1 MSFAD
6 MKKKRGSSL
15 SRLSEELN
23 KINSPQIGVDDRF
36 WKADLDKAGNG
47 YAVIRFLPSIEG
59 EDIPWVRVF
68 NHGFQGPG
76 GWYIEN
82 SLTTNGKND
91 PVSEYNSKLWDT
103 GLEANRDIVRKQK
116 RRLTYYTN
124 IMVIEDSK
132 RPENEGKTFLF
143 KFGKKIF
150 DKINDQMNPQFE
162 DETSVNPFDF
172 WEGANFKLKIRKV
185 EGFTNYDKAEFASPS
200 PLFDDDEKMET
211 TWKRQYSLQEFL
223 KPDNFK
229 SYEDLKARL
238 NKVLGAGVDP
248 SMQRETAI
256 GPVETM
262 PFDGGTNY
270 TPTEAVSRPAA
281 APMARA
287 SSDESSSKEGED
299 SNSLSYFAKLA
310 DEE

>member
-47 YAVIRFLPSIEG
+47 YAVIRFLPPVEG

-82 SLTTNGKND
+82 SLTTNGKKD

-124 IMVIEDSK
+124 IMVVEDAK
-132 RPENEGKTFLF
+132 RPENEGKVFLF

-150 DKINDQMNPQFE
+150 DKINDMMNPQFE

-185 EGFTNYDKAEFASPS
+185 EGFTNYYKAEFASPS
-200 PLFDDDEKMET
+200 PLFEDDEKME
-211 TWKRQYSLQEFL
+211 
-223 KPDNFK
+223 
-229 SYEDLKARL
+229 A
-238 NKVLGAGVDP
+238 
-248 SMQRETAI
+248 
-256 GPVETM
+256 
-262 PFDGGTNY
+262 
-270 TPTEAVSRPAA
+270 
-281 APMARA
+281 
-287 SSDESSSKEGED
+287 
-299 SNSLSYFAKLA
+299 
-310 DEE
+310 

>member
-1 MSFAD
+1 
-6 MKKKRGSSL
+6 
-15 SRLSEELN
+15 
-23 KINSPQIGVDDRF
+23 
-36 WKADLDKAGNG
+36 
-47 YAVIRFLPSIEG
+47 
-59 EDIPWVRVF
+59 
-68 NHGFQGPG
+68 
-76 GWYIEN
+76 
-82 SLTTNGKND
+82 
-91 PVSEYNSKLWDT
+91 
-103 GLEANRDIVRKQK
+103 
-116 RRLTYYTN
+116 
-124 IMVIEDSK
+124 
-132 RPENEGKTFLF
+132 
-143 KFGKKIF
+143 
-150 DKINDQMNPQFE
+150 
-162 DETSVNPFDF
+162 
-172 WEGANFKLKIRKV
+172 
-185 EGFTNYDKAEFASPS
+185 
-200 PLFDDDEKMET
+200 MET
-211 TWKRQYSLQEFL
+211 TWKQQYSLQEFL